1 MLRMAEQRDE
11 VLHGALR
18 GAIGAMAMTGMRT
31 FTADVGLLRETPPQ
45 SIAKK
50 RRPAGVLSYVPKS
63 RRRAAVEVLHWSVGV
78 AGGTIFG
85 ALPDQLRRAPWF
97 GPVYGLGILLS
108 YDFGIAPLLGL
119 KQAKRPKPEEQA
131 ALIADHLL
139 YGFVLSEFRSRPRD

>member
-1 MLRMAEQRDE
+1 MLDMEEQAEE

-18 GAIGAMAMTGMRT
+18 GAVGAMAMTGMRT
-31 FTADVGLLRETPPQ
+31 FTADIGLLRETPPQ

-50 RRPAGVLSYVPKS
+50 RRPTGVLSYVPKS

-78 AGGTIFG
+78 VGGGIFG
-85 ALPDQLRRAPWF
+85 ALPDELRRARWF
-97 GPVYGLGILLS
+97 GPVYGVGILLT
-108 YDFGIAPLLGL
+108 YDFGVAPLLGL
-119 KQAKRPKPEEQA
+119 KQAKRPKATEQA